1 MKKFVYSSGVLAT
14 SVGLLM
20 SGAVNAGFTEDGKV
34 KLQLKNFYI
43 DQKNF
48 DTSDDT
54 YSWSQGAEIQ
64 YISGYTDGDVKF
76 GFDAWVDGA
85 INLDSEGNTGSLPLD
100 SEGEEVDNYG
110 RLGGTLKVK
119 YSKTELKIGDHRPH
133 LPNAWDDTSRQLNT
147 IYEGAV
153 LESREVENLTVTA
166 GRFWKVVTRD
176 SSDREKFYMYVTDG
190 SERSEGIDFIGLSY
204 KFTKSLKADYY
215 YSVMNDF
222 YQQQYLGL
230 EHLAALTDTIKL
242 KSEVRYFTNSEDGK
256 GYAASNALYGD
267 MDVDALGIKFSF
279 LSGNHMLALSYQ
291 DLEGDSLFP
300 TPNGYIPQ
308 PYTVHWSQTAFIFPD
323 ERSYGIQ
330 YAYNFKDYVPGL
342 KLMARYITG
351 EDIDMA
357 GGTDQT
363 QSEQDVYVSYEV
375 QNETFKGLKF
385 DLRDLVQN
393 QSYGTGG
400 WEQIRFI
407 TTYTREF

>member
-1 MKKFVYSSGVLAT
+1 MKKFVYTRGILAA
-14 SVGLLM
+14 SLGLLV
-20 SGAVNAGFTEDGKV
+20 SGAVNAGFTEDD
-34 KLQLKNFYI
+34 KLKIGLRNFYI
-43 DQKNF
+43 EQKNIGS
-48 DTSDDT
+48 TADT
-54 YSWSQGAEIQ
+54 YSWSQGAEVQ

-76 GFDAWVDGA
+76 GLDAWVDGA
-85 INLDSEGNTGSLPLD
+85 VNLDSEGNTGSLPLD
-100 SEGEEVDNYG
+100 SDGEEVDNYG
-110 RLGGTLKVK
+110 RFGGTLKAK

-133 LPNAWDDTSRQLNT
+133 LPIAWDDTSRQLNT

-153 LESREVENLTVTA
+153 LESSEIENLKITA
-166 GRFWKVVTRD
+166 GRFWKAVTRD

-204 KFTKSLKADYY
+204 QVTKSLKADYY
-215 YSVMNDF
+215 YGKMNDF
-222 YQQQYLGL
+222 YQQQYFGVT
-230 EHLAALTDTIKL
+230 HMAGLTDTIKL
-242 KSEVRYFTNSEDGK
+242 KSELRYFTNSEDGK

-308 PYTVHWSQTAFIFPD
+308 PYTVHWSQTAFIFPG

-342 KLMARYITG
+342 KLMARYITA
-351 EDIDMA
+351 DQIHMA
-357 GGTDQT
+357 GGTDET
-363 QSEQDVYVSYEV
+363 QSEQDVYISYEV

-385 DLRDLVQN
+385 DLRDMVN
-393 QSYGTGG
+393 HQSYGNRG

-407 TTYTREF
+407 TTYNVEF